1 MSVPALHAA
10 WPTNF
15 QLGDLGLV
23 NVNENENH
31 FPDGLV
37 RQGSVRVVEAVVLL
51 EVMCVQGEVGAMM
64 KVGQISRENLVD
76 AQLIFSFQVQN
87 ILLSL
92 GFQVRDASLSIS
104 LRYFIL
110 HLCSISF

>member
-1 MSVPALHAA
+1 MSVLALHAA

-37 RQGSVRVVEAVVLL
+37 RQESVRVVEAVVLL

-104 LRYFIL
+104 FRYFIL